1 MYIVE
6 ASVILPVFIVSM
18 IMITGIIPV
27 ITVCENV
34 VCSVA
39 DELRLDTA
47 KAAFSSGR
55 TGFIVRATSRILS
68 ENRGIS
74 TFKVNSYRRGVSEN
88 GIDDLM
94 AVQFSAGFK
103 SSMSLISVNGIMF
116 RGNLIARAFTGT
128 YHTVGEGYDDTVV
141 YIFPEDGK
149 KYHAEG
155 CRYLSAHCHM
165 TILSDDLMTKYHA
178 CPLCG
183 ARRAHI
189 GDTVICFERSGE
201 AYHTP
206 DCRQVEKEKY
216 FTETIRSSA
225 ERAGYTPC
233 SVCGG

>member
-74 TFKVNSYRRGVSEN
+74 TFKVNSYRREVSEN

-116 RGNLIARAFTGT
+116 RGNLMARAFTGT

-141 YIFPEDGK
+141 YVFPQDGR
-149 KYHAEG
+149 
-155 CRYLSAHCHM
+155 RYPCQRLQISYRSLSHDD
-165 TILSDDLMTKYHA
+165 TQRRSDDKISCLSSLRCTS
-178 CPLCG
+178 C
-183 ARRAHI
+183 AHWRYC
-189 GDTVICFERSGE
+189 DLF
-201 AYHTP
+201 
-206 DCRQVEKEKY
+206 
-216 FTETIRSSA
+216 
-225 ERAGYTPC
+225 
-233 SVCGG
+233 

>member
-6 ASVILPVFIVSM
+6 ASVILPLFIVSM

-27 ITVCENV
+27 ISVCENV
-34 VCSVA
+34 VCSIA
-39 DELRLDTA
+39 DELRLETA
-47 KAAFSSGR
+47 KAAFGGSR
-55 TGFIVRATSRILS
+55 TEFIVRATSRILS

-74 TFKVNSYRRGVSEN
+74 TFRVNSFRREIAEN

-94 AVQFSAGFK
+94 IVRFNAGFK
-103 SSMSLISVNGIMF
+103 NSLSLIPVNSIMF
-116 RGNLIARAFTGT
+116 HGNIMARAFTGT
-128 YHTVGEGYDDTVV
+128 YHTVGDGYDDTVV
-141 YIFPEDGK
+141 YVFPQDGRR
-149 KYHAEG
+149 YHAKG
-155 CRYLSAHCHM
+155 CRYLTAHCHM
-165 TILSDDLMTKYHA
+165 TILSDTLMTRYHA

-183 ARRAHI
+183 ARQAHI

-206 DCRQVEKEKY
+206 ECRQVEKEKY